1 MKISRAVQLIRNWS
15 ILVDHD
21 IPEDH
26 ILHLAQLIY
35 DETHKENKDLDS
47 LVDLFP
53 PPFSPPPPKKKKK

>member
-53 PPFSPPPPKKKKK
+53 PPPTTLKKRKK